1 MWTCKYMY
9 TPGIHVNP
17 KLIYA
22 DYAMVYKTNKKEKK
36 RKKLKKK
43 SKGKNI

>member
-1 MWTCKYMY
+1 MY
-9 TPGIHVNP
+9 TPGIHTNP

-22 DYAMVYKTNKKEKK
+22 DYAMVYKKEEEESQTNK
-36 RKKLKKK
+36 KKK

>member
-1 MWTCKYMY
+1 MY